1 MGAYPVLVT
10 GVKRAEFYHLQD
22 ETSTK
27 RNRLPKQKT
36 AAVCHLQTAAVFTD
50 YLKTDY

>member
-27 RNRLPKQKT
+27 RAGLPKQKNSGS
-36 AAVCHLQTAAVFTD
+36 LQMASCRCF
-50 YLKTDY
+50 Y